1 MRSDIHMDGLSVL
14 FRVISH
20 SVLFGLPHRSLFI
33 HRNGEDEKGM
43 KFEWMT
49 VKGGDLYIGG

>member
-1 MRSDIHMDGLSVL
+1 MDGLSVQ

-20 SVLFGLPHRSLFI
+20 SVVFRLPHRPSLI